1 MTNET
6 VFRQSS
12 DPRHSEIGA
21 ILARL
26 CDHEISIGKAEALIA
41 AHHDSNGSQ
50 PIATATKD
58 DRVIRAVAKLEGMRR
73 VDLHRWPDT
82 STWQLLN
89 PPLGIV
95 IYGATAIEAIENY
108 KEQKP

>member
-6 VFRQSS
+6 VSRQSS
-12 DPRHSEIGA
+12 DPRHGEIGA

-50 PIATATKD
+50 PIATAPKD
-58 DRVIRAVAKLEGMRR
+58 DRVI
-73 VDLHRWPDT
+73 
-82 STWQLLN
+82 

-108 KEQKP
+108 KEQK